1 VSARVRQDTADE
13 KSGPVNEKG
22 TASTA
27 AQMRAMAEQADAEA
41 AEAEALAAAARAR
54 ARALQLRRQA
64 ELVEAT
70 EADAAQTKGSA
81 KSEVNGTQPEGEQ
94 QDIPTETGPTET
106 GPTEETID
114 DRVAEGGA
122 DVRSRV
128 ASDVATE
135 KPRWYRRWRRRP
147 RLVTLAASLAVI
159 VTVGSL
165 AASAYIVVQ
174 HRDASQ
180 QRQRAA
186 EFAAAA
192 REGVVTLT
200 SLDFNDAKAGVQR
213 IIGNSTGS
221 FRDDFAKMAGDFTK
235 VVEESKVVERGTVQA
250 VAVDLDSLKD
260 DSAVV
265 LVASTSEVTN
275 AAGAKQDPRNFKLIV
290 TLTRDGDQLKMS
302 KVEFVS

>member
-1 VSARVRQDTADE
+1 L
-13 KSGPVNEKG
+13 
-22 TASTA
+22 
-27 AQMRAMAEQADAEA
+27 AEQADAEA

-70 EADAAQTKGSA
+70 EADAAQTKGS
-81 KSEVNGTQPEGEQ
+81 SETEVHGTQAESEQ
-94 QDIPTETGPTET
+94 QDIPTATGP
-106 GPTEETID
+106 PEEIGD
-114 DRVAEGGA
+114 DRVAEAGA
-122 DVRSRV
+122 DVPSRV
-128 ASDVATE
+128 ASDVAAE
-135 KPRWYRRWRRRP
+135 KPRWHRRWRRRP
-147 RLVTLAASLAVI
+147 RLATLAGSLAVI
-159 VTVGSL
+159 IVASL
-165 AASAYIVVQ
+165 AASADIVLQ
-174 HRDASQ
+174 HRNASHQ
-180 QRQRAA
+180 HQRAA